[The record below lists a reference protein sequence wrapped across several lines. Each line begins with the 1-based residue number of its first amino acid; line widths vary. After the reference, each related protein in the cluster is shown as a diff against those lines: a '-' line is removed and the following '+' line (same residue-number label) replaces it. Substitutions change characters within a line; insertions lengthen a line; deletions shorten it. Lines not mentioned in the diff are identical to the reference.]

1 MALGEGPSPLTDLS
15 KTRRSWASDPWLDDL
30 NVHNHIFIK
39 FYKIIFSGSHVN
51 TCMIYTCSCGLLSA
65 GKIRYYCLPHLES
78 NANQYYSWVIT
89 TTEPNSSKQQQKAA
103 LFSLMCLSSWK
114 HASCIPSNFMVS
126 RNKFRTQDSAIPL
139 TSISSHLTS
148 LYFRSWL
155 PNSTKSRP
163 KHAIR
168 PHPGLFCKILLV
180 AGVAKA

>member
-1 MALGEGPSPLTDLS
+1 MYDLYMFLWVPVCR
-15 KTRRSWASDPWLDDL
+15 KNQCILQ
-30 NVHNHIFIK
+30 
-39 FYKIIFSGSHVN
+39 
-51 TCMIYTCSCGLLSA
+51 
-65 GKIRYYCLPHLES
+65 HLES
-78 NANQYYSWVIT
+78 NVNQTVIT
-89 TTEPNSSKQQQKAA
+89 TTEPNSSKQQQTAT
-103 LFSLMCLSSWK
+103 LFSMVSFILSCLWK

-126 RNKFRTQDSAIPL
+126 RNKSRTQDSAIPL